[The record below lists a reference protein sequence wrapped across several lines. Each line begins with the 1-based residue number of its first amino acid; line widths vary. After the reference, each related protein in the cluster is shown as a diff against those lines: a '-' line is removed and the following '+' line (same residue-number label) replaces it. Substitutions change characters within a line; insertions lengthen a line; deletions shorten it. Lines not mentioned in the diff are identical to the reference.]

1 MTEAVLFDWDG
12 TLLDSREALVSA
24 WHAASAEALGRRFP
38 ATPEEEQAI
47 FTQPGSRAFPHAA
60 GDPERAELLAAAFQR
75 AYESSGRLV
84 RAFPGVVKML
94 TRLRDAGP
102 RVAVVTS
109 KSRTRYEVDAE
120 RIGVLELV
128 DAAVCQEDCPVH
140 KPDPTPV
147 LLALERLGA
156 EPAKAVM
163 VGDTPVDL
171 GAGAA
176 AGTAVV
182 GVSWGASGRGA
193 LIEAGAA
200 AVAGSAEELV
210 DLILQTGC
218 RSEMIAS

>member
-1 MTEAVLFDWDG
+1 
-12 TLLDSREALVSA
+12 
-24 WHAASAEALGRRFP
+24 
-38 ATPEEEQAI
+38 
-47 FTQPGSRAFPHAA
+47 
-60 GDPERAELLAAAFQR
+60 
-75 AYESSGRLV
+75 
-84 RAFPGVVKML
+84 
-94 TRLRDAGP
+94 
-102 RVAVVTS
+102 
-109 KSRTRYEVDAE
+109 VDAE

>member
-12 TLLDSREALVSA
+12 TLLDSREALLSA

-38 ATPEEEQAI
+38 ATPEEEQVI

-75 AYESSGRLV
+75 EYESSGRLV
-84 RAFPGVVKML
+84 RAFPG
-94 TRLRDAGP
+94 DAGP

-140 KPDPTPV
+140 KPDPAPV